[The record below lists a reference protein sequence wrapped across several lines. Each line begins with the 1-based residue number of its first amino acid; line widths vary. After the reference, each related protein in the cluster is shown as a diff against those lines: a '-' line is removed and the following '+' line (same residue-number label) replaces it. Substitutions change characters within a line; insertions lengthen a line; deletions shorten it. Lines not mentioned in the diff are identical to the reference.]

1 MDVVFPKSK
10 AFAIRMVNLYS
21 YLAKTK
27 NEYVMSKQLLRS
39 GTSIGANIAEAQYA
53 ISKADFIAKQ
63 QIALKE
69 CAESLYWIEILHET
83 NFLSVEEF
91 ESIYADCEEL
101 KKLLIS
107 ILKSSKGMK
116 SELRVKS
123 EKWRVA
129 IRLYKFTL
137 FPPNFSLFPLN
148 S

>member
-123 EKWRVA
+123 EK
-129 IRLYKFTL
+129 
-137 FPPNFSLFPLN
+137 
-148 S
+148 

>member
-21 YLAKTK
+21 YLTKTK

-116 SELRVKS
+116 GELRVKS
-123 EKWRVA
+123 EKLRV
-129 IRLYKFTL
+129 K
-137 FPPNFSLFPLN
+137 SEE
-148 S
+148 